1 MAESSGDRMKDN
13 PGKARK
19 RGKKTVKE
27 TGDDAAKD
35 STAQSG
41 KLKKMEERLLKMEE
55 ERKNEL
61 RAMADE
67 RSELI
72 EENRKLRSQINSLKD
87 GLMLEDRRTEEVEH
101 EIKDIEKKVE
111 EEAATLGEIQDLR
124 NELKD
129 IRKGIADLKGSFD
142 EMDEWRLD
150 IRKRIEEL
158 EASSQHIE
166 HVPVLRAQ
174 VDEIDQRISK
184 KVEMERVLKIEKGIE
199 DIFDDLDDLSGEMG
213 YGESLNVA
221 KVPPQVLEATYQTIL
236 DDLTKELKKSFGSH
250 ETEKIILRVAD
261 ELRLRT
267 TGSELFRVRGAKI
280 ELEDVVRSIEKGLI
294 SNKQVQMTYEELVK
308 KLEEHVPHHKPK
320 NLRAILKIKSL
331 EYAVDKLRVLISE
344 HEYVKKELEKL
355 VKGHQGPEP
364 KDSNGQKYNIPDTKT
379 ITDGTAGGEE
389 SA

>member
-1 MAESSGDRMKDN
+1 MAESSENKVNTN
-13 PGKARK
+13 PGKSRK
-19 RGKKTVKE
+19 EKKTKAKKSGVE
-27 TGDDAAKD
+27 TAKD
-35 STAQSG
+35 SPTQSDE
-41 KLKKMEERLLKMEE
+41 LREMQERILQMEN
-55 ERKNEL
+55 ERKKEM
-61 RAMADE
+61 RMMAVKE
-67 RSELI
+67 
-72 EENRKLRSQINSLKD
+72 

-111 EEAATLGEIQDLR
+111 LEAASHSEMQDFR

-129 IRKGIADLKGSFD
+129 IRKGIAEMKSSFD

-150 IRKRIEEL
+150 VRKRIEAL
-158 EASSQHIE
+158 EATSQHAE
-166 HVPVLRAQ
+166 HIPALREQ
-174 VDEIDQRISK
+174 VDEMGQLVSK
-184 KVEMERVLKIEKGIE
+184 KVEMERIQKIEKGIE
-199 DIFDDLDDLSGEMG
+199 DIFEDLDDLGEEMG

-221 KVPPQVLEATYQTIL
+221 KVPPQVLEATYQTVL

-250 ETEKIILRVAD
+250 ETEKIILRVGD

-294 SNKQVQMTYEELVK
+294 SNKQVQMTYEELLK
-308 KLEEHVPHHKPK
+308 KLAEHVPHHKPK

-355 VKGHQGPEP
+355 LKSPKNPEP

-379 ITDGTAGGEE
+379 TTDGTTGGEE